1 MASQLVNAGSRVL
14 SSLGA
19 STRSGAPAIVVPRR
33 RLHRRTTDLS
43 TAGIRRSPVITP
55 DVVVGK
61 GDDQTSIDLF
71 NYLLRQRIIFLT
83 GYVDDKV
90 ATQIVGSLMAL
101 DTMDQEEDIRMY
113 INSTGSVLS
122 TIFPLVPPGG
132 QPYSIFGVLDAMKAV
147 KPDIQTL
154 GLGACYSYA
163 SLILAAGTPGKR
175 FSMKN
180 TRIMMTQP
188 MGGSQGDI
196 YQIKR
201 TVEEL
206 NAIYQVSLPERC
218 PALLPTAEAAS
229 ARAVLSARY
238 YMEFTGM
245 DQDEVEENT
254 NRDFFMT
261 PEIAVQ
267 QGLIDGVIGDEE
279 DLYAP
284 PAVTKQLRDMGLNDD
299 LTPNLV
305 KWYR

>member
-1 MASQLVNAGSRVL
+1 
-14 SSLGA
+14 
-19 STRSGAPAIVVPRR
+19 
-33 RLHRRTTDLS
+33 
-43 TAGIRRSPVITP
+43 
-55 DVVVGK
+55 
-61 GDDQTSIDLF
+61 
-71 NYLLRQRIIFLT
+71 
-83 GYVDDKV
+83 
-90 ATQIVGSLMAL
+90 MAL

-113 INSTGSVLS
+113 INST
-122 TIFPLVPPGG
+122 GG

-163 SLILAAGTPGKR
+163 SLIL
-175 FSMKN
+175 
-180 TRIMMTQP
+180 
-188 MGGSQGDI
+188 GDI

-206 NAIYQVSLPERC
+206 NAIYQ
-218 PALLPTAEAAS
+218 
-229 ARAVLSARY
+229 LSARY

-245 DQDEVEENT
+245 NQDEVEENT

>member
-1 MASQLVNAGSRVL
+1 MR
-14 SSLGA
+14 
-19 STRSGAPAIVVPRR
+19 P
-33 RLHRRTTDLS
+33 
-43 TAGIRRSPVITP
+43 
-55 DVVVGK
+55 
-61 GDDQTSIDLF
+61 QTSIDLF

-83 GYVDDKV
+83 GYVNDKV

-113 INSTGSVLS
+113 INSS
-122 TIFPLVPPGG
+122 GG

-188 MGGSQGDI
+188 M
-196 YQIKR
+196 
-201 TVEEL
+201 
-206 NAIYQVSLPERC
+206 
-218 PALLPTAEAAS
+218 AEAAS

>member
-83 GYVDDKV
+83 GYVNDKV

-113 INSTGSVLS
+113 INST
-122 TIFPLVPPGG
+122 GG

-206 NAIYQVSLPERC
+206 NAIYQ
-218 PALLPTAEAAS
+218 
-229 ARAVLSARY
+229 LSARY